1 MSCLFLIYPHAAIFL
16 THFLNLCWSVYLQS
30 VAFLFFFILSHV
42 IAVAESLR
50 TLFLRITWQEGSDLE
65 STNERGVGGLEVE
78 RKAKFSC
85 HLKEAQGI
93 FPPNQYQLLEP
104 SSDSI
109 FYCSSPALEWRC
121 NCGFGS
127 YFLYFLNFQVAIST
141 LELCSPTSYNNF

>member
-1 MSCLFLIYPHAAIFL
+1 MFISNLSTCCHFPHSLLESVLECLLAISGF
-16 THFLNLCWSVYLQS
+16 S
-30 VAFLFFFILSHV
+30 FLFY
-42 IAVAESLR
+42 
-50 TLFLRITWQEGSDLE
+50 TLPCYRSGWKPENLIFKNHLTGSDLE

-93 FPPNQYQLLEP
+93 FPPNQHQLLEP

>member
-1 MSCLFLIYPHAAIFL
+1 MFISNLSTCCHFPHSLLESVLECLLATSGF
-16 THFLNLCWSVYLQS
+16 S
-30 VAFLFFFILSHV
+30 FLFY
-42 IAVAESLR
+42 
-50 TLFLRITWQEGSDLE
+50 TLPCYRSGWKPENLIFKNHLTGSDLE

>member
-1 MSCLFLIYPHAAIFL
+1 MFISNLSTCCHFPHSLLESVLECLLATSGF
-16 THFLNLCWSVYLQS
+16 S
-30 VAFLFFFILSHV
+30 FLFY
-42 IAVAESLR
+42 
-50 TLFLRITWQEGSDLE
+50 TLPCYRSGWKPENLIFKNHLTGSDLE

-93 FPPNQYQLLEP
+93 FPPNQHQLLEP

>member
-1 MSCLFLIYPHAAIFL
+1 MFISNLSTCCHFPHSLLESVLECLLAISGF
-16 THFLNLCWSVYLQS
+16 S
-30 VAFLFFFILSHV
+30 FLFY
-42 IAVAESLR
+42 
-50 TLFLRITWQEGSDLE
+50 TLPCYRSGWKPENLIFKNHLTGSDLE

>member
-1 MSCLFLIYPHAAIFL
+1 MFISNLSTCCHFPHSLLESVLECLLATSGF
-16 THFLNLCWSVYLQS
+16 S
-30 VAFLFFFILSHV
+30 FLFY
-42 IAVAESLR
+42 
-50 TLFLRITWQEGSDLE
+50 TLPCYRSGWKPENLIFKNHLTGSDLE

-85 HLKEAQGI
+85 HLKEAQEI
-93 FPPNQYQLLEP
+93 FPPNQHQLLEP